1 MMLLYLDGVYAEDAY
16 GKVRFHR
23 VKAPTA
29 EELGVLVNRISR
41 RVAKFLERR
50 GFLERDEQSSYLTL
64 ATSEDEAM
72 QQLSGHSITY
82 RIAIGPQQ
90 GRKVFTLQSLPP
102 VEEPMVGSSRW
113 TSWPGLLRWF
123 PNRGSISPDST
134 GCSRPIANIGYR

>member
-90 GRKVFTLQSLPP
+90 GRKVFTLQSLWVPK
-102 VEEPMVGSSRW
+102 
-113 TSWPGLLRWF
+113 
-123 PNRGSISPDST
+123 
-134 GCSRPIANIGYR
+134 IGAC